1 MGFPLEA
8 VAVTAAIE
16 RKGTQLQEL
25 PQSARAENVAVG
37 KSIYVDIL
45 ADTIAQLS
53 EVTTIINAIRD
64 IEKKPFAMIT
74 ISGIRTDYRP
84 GDRFTLN
91 RKDDLISIDL
101 IVRDITW
108 DFRQKNTIIKGDD
121 TIGVFHRMKIIQDDR
136 TTSINASTP
145 FSSTNYPISNVQD
158 DKVSSRY
165 IADTSGGTNSAT
177 ITVNLTGTSSAPVEG
192 FFVAGLMAD
201 SGTWSF
207 QNANG
212 STVHE
217 SGTLTT
223 TDIASSDIAGNTNT
237 LNNYFDG
244 QDNPLLSKFIAFS
257 NPQTTTCRLVL
268 TLSTSTNRKGQ
279 NIKEILLHPG
289 TEQVQQQVDLKTV
302 VMR

>member
-1 MGFPLEA
+1 
-8 VAVTAAIE
+8 
-16 RKGTQLQEL
+16 
-25 PQSARAENVAVG
+25 
-37 KSIYVDIL
+37 
-45 ADTIAQLS
+45 
-53 EVTTIINAIRD
+53 
-64 IEKKPFAMIT
+64 
-74 ISGIRTDYRP
+74 
-84 GDRFTLN
+84 
-91 RKDDLISIDL
+91 
-101 IVRDITW
+101 
-108 DFRQKNTIIKGDD
+108 
-121 TIGVFHRMKIIQDDR
+121 MKIIQDDR
-136 TTSINASTP
+136 TTSITASTP
-145 FSSTNYPISNVQD
+145 FSTNYPISNVQD

-244 QDNPLLSKFIAFS
+244 QDNPLLSEFIAFS

-268 TLSTSTNRKGQ
+268 TLSTSTNRKGR
-279 NIKEILLHPG
+279 NIKGNAIASW
-289 TEQVQQQVDLKTV
+289 D
-302 VMR
+302 RAS